1 MTGSGNETAAQLMQ
15 TSRIT
20 LTMCAVEGAPQILR
34 IYRNYPI
41 YNSSHSQF
49 QEYYSLFPPN
59 VGARQI
65 IDIKVKIVQTSCGLG
80 VSMMD
85 FKNERTALNNWSNKL
100 GASEIEVYQKR
111 KNVKSLDGFKTDI
124 FKTF

>member
-1 MTGSGNETAAQLMQ
+1 V
-15 TSRIT
+15 
-20 LTMCAVEGAPQILR
+20 CFEGAPQILR
-34 IYRNYPI
+34 IYGIGPI

-59 VGARQI
+59 VRARQI

-100 GASEIEVYQKR
+100 GASEIEAYQKK